1 MLISSA
7 LIGNQMQLAS
17 QHFLDESEILDLRIE
32 IFVVKVQTAFVHL
45 LEYVIY
51 FTRGP
56 ITAIA
61 YFLPSFLE
69 ITLLGPSSAL
79 EFAPEFSDLLLLVRA
94 HRYEPVRCVKDKSQA
109 VAVAKVAASAKAGQC
124 FDMCAVFRE
133 VACEF
138 GEGEE
143 IVGNRGA
150 HQFDVL

>member
-1 MLISSA
+1 MLISST
-7 LIGNQMQLAS
+7 LIGDQMQLAS
-17 QHFLDESEILDLRIE
+17 QHFLDTSEIFDLRIE
-32 IFVVKVQTAFVHL
+32 IFVVKVQTAFVNL
-45 LEYVIY
+45 LENVIY

-69 ITLLGPSSAL
+69 IALFGPSSAL
-79 EFAPEFSDLLLLVRA
+79 EFAPKFTDLLLMVRTN
-94 HRYEPVRCVKDKSQA
+94 RYKPVCCVKNKSQT
-109 VAVAKVAASAKAGQC
+109 VAVAKIAASTKAGQR

-133 VACEF
+133 VACKF

-143 IVGNRGA
+143 ILGDRGA